1 MDPITLATAITTIFL
16 TGVLQKQ
23 GENFSDVL
31 MQKVRDALAVIRKH
45 SPDTAAALA
54 ADNPEVLSLKP
65 EILAQIPSD
74 PIFAELVAT
83 ADVEN
88 NSTFQ
93 DKLPAMK
100 QAVKAG
106 TIVQVMATDIEATNL
121 KAKSMQQKAPLDAEF
136 VEQTMLKNV
145 KVTGDIDLGDL
156 SQEG

>member
-1 MDPITLATAITTIFL
+1 MEPITLATAITTIFL
-16 TGVLQKQ
+16 TAVLQKQ
-23 GENFSDVL
+23 GENFSDFFL
-31 MQKVRDALAVIRKH
+31 QKVRDAVAVIRKH
-45 SPDTAAALA
+45 SPDTAIALEA
-54 ADNPEVLSLKP
+54 GNPEVLSLKP
-65 EILAQIPSD
+65 KILQQIPSD
-74 PIFAELVAT
+74 PIFAELVDT

-88 NSTFQ
+88 NSTFR
-93 DKLPAMK
+93 DKLQAMK

>member
-31 MQKVRDALAVIRKH
+31 MQKVGKALAVIRKH

-121 KAKSMQQKAPLDAEF
+121 KAKSMKQKAPFDAEF

>member
-54 ADNPEVLSLKP
+54 ADNPEILSLKP

-121 KAKSMQQKAPLDAEF
+121 KAKSMKQKAPLDAEF

>member
-31 MQKVRDALAVIRKH
+31 MQKVGKAIAIIRKH
-45 SPDTAAALA
+45 SPDTAAALTA
-54 ADNPEVLSLKP
+54 GNPEVLSLKP
-65 EILAQIPSD
+65 EVLQQIPDD

-88 NSTFQ
+88 NNTFR
-93 DKLPAMK
+93 DKLQAIK